1 MSNNVYSQLPIE
13 NYRKP
18 DKKIEDLF
26 WHRFSPRSFTGEVLS
41 EALVLRLLEAA
52 RFAPSAFNEQPWR
65 FIYTLK
71 NDKAWQEILEC
82 LVEFNQNWAKK
93 SGALV
98 IVLAKNNFSHNNKVN
113 ITAKFDTGA
122 AWQNLAL
129 QARALGLVAHGM
141 SGFDYEKLK
150 EKFKINDNFSII
162 ATIALGFPGDINDL
176 SDDLKDKEKPSN
188 RKKLEEITS
197 RDIFNFK

>member
-1 MSNNVYSQLPIE
+1 MSNNIYSQLPIE

-26 WHRFSPRSFTGEVLS
+26 WHRFSPRSLSGEALS
-41 EALVLRLLEAA
+41 EDAVLTILEAA

-65 FIYTLK
+65 FIYSLK
-71 NDKAWQEILEC
+71 DDKAWQEILEC

-98 IVLAKNNFSHNNKVN
+98 IVLAKNNFSHNNQVN
-113 ITAKFDTGA
+113 KTAQFDTGA

-129 QARALGLVAHGM
+129 QTRALGLVAHGM

-150 EKFKINDNFSII
+150 EKFKVSDEFLII

-176 SDDLKDKEKPSN
+176 SEDLKEKEKPSN
-188 RKKLEEITS
+188 RHKLEKIS
-197 RDIFNFK
+197 SKDVFNF

>member
-26 WHRFSPRSFTGEVLS
+26 WHRFSPRALSGEPLS
-41 EALVLRLLEAA
+41 EEVVQTVLEAA

-65 FIYTLK
+65 FIYSLK
-71 NDKAWQEILEC
+71 DDKAWQEILEC
-82 LVEFNQNWAKK
+82 LVDFNQSWAKK
-93 SGALV
+93 SGALI
-98 IVLAKNNFSHNNKVN
+98 IVMAKNNFSHNNEEN

-141 SGFDYEKLK
+141 SGFDYHKLK
-150 EKFKINDNFSII
+150 EKFKISDDFSII
-162 ATIALGFPGDINDL
+162 ATIALGLPGDINDL
-176 SDDLKDKEKPSN
+176 SEDLKEKEKPSD
-188 RKKLEEITS
+188 RHKLEKIAS
-197 RDIFNFK
+197 RDIFNF